1 MMLVQRDDTFTLN
14 RQFYSRLFEF
24 KRSKLAE
31 KPFDLLKV
39 PDILS
44 THVYGAKLDPE
55 TTLLQLILISIE
67 LVRNLRV
74 FRIF

>member
-1 MMLVQRDDTFTLN
+1 MMLVQRDDTYTLN
-14 RQFYSRLFEF
+14 HQFSSTLF
-24 KRSKLAE
+24 KRRKLAE

-39 PDILS
+39 PDISS
-44 THVYGAKLDPE
+44 TRVYREKRDPE

-74 FRIF
+74 FRFF